1 MTRSRMATL
10 GASLIFTTS
19 IVASTNGVAQAHHAN
34 YYGDSARSVA
44 KHIGCK
50 KFSGNGGGE
59 LNKDSGVCWLKG
71 KRVNVITFK
80 GAVQQGEWNG
90 AAKVALP
97 SDHWWANGKGALV
110 TARNGNK
117 SAAQVGAKAL
127 PGKLVKA
134 Y

>member
-1 MTRSRMATL
+1 MNRTFATL
-10 GASLIFTTS
+10 LGSLLLPGALI
-19 IVASTNGVAQAHHAN
+19 VGVTGTAQAHHAN

-50 KFSGNGGGE
+50 KFNGNGGGE

-80 GAVQQGEWNG
+80 GSNQQAEWNG
-90 AAKVALP
+90 AAKMGLP
-97 SDHWWANGKGALV
+97 SSHWWANGKGALV
-110 TARNGNK
+110 TAKNGNK
-117 SAAQVGAKAL
+117 PAAKVGAKAL